1 MNRRFGSKV
10 AVITGGNSGI
20 GLAAAKAFAA
30 EGASV
35 VIAGRDRKTLNA
47 AAQEIGGDV
56 LAVQADVANLNDLD
70 RLFAET
76 KARFGKIDALFVNAG
91 VARFGPIEETTE
103 AQFVDQ
109 VAINLKGS
117 FFTIQRALPL
127 LSDNASIIINTTTI
141 SRLGL
146 PGTSV
151 YAATKAAL
159 RSLTRT
165 LSAELAHRGIR
176 VNAIAPGPIETPIY
190 RRLGLSQ
197 EAVNEM
203 ATGILSRVPM
213 KRFGKAEEVA
223 NSVLFLASPESAYI
237 LGVEINV
244 DGGMGQL

>member
-30 EGASV
+30 EGASI

-190 RRLGLSQ
+190 GRLGLSQ

>member
-1 MNRRFGSKV
+1 MNRRFANKV

-47 AAQEIGGDV
+47 AAQEIGGEV
-56 LAVQADVANLNDLD
+56 LSVQADVADLKDLD
-70 RLFAET
+70 RLFGDT

-103 AQFVDQ
+103 EQFVDQ

-117 FFTIQRALPL
+117 FFTIQKAVPL
-127 LSDNASIIINTTTI
+127 LNDNASIIINTATI

-165 LSAELAHRGIR
+165 LSAELGHRGIR

-190 RRLGLSQ
+190 GRLGLSQ

-213 KRFGKAEEVA
+213 KRFGRAEEVA

>member
-190 RRLGLSQ
+190 GRLGLSQ